1 MQRRLGSLPDSA
13 DGLPVRLSDGL
24 VPWRA
29 GRLHREHYGRQDARL
44 PSQAGSLTSG
54 LAIAPAERLTSSQAK
69 PKDQLVSI
77 SVSLFYYSAAGL
89 CH

>member
-1 MQRRLGSLPDSA
+1 MQRRLGNLPDSA

-54 LAIAPAERLTSSQAK
+54 LAIQA
-69 PKDQLVSI
+69 
-77 SVSLFYYSAAGL
+77 SVSGMTLSSKIRQTVA
-89 CH
+89 